1 MSDNNA
7 QSYRELNL
15 VQYWMVLRKRAWAI
29 GLFAAVLVATVIV
42 GTLLR
47 TPIYSATTTIE
58 INQKAPM
65 VLNVQ
70 EVSTDLMSVRTQEER
85 RAFYATQYKVLRS
98 RTVVLGVLD
107 RLRTEHGI
115 TDFDDV
121 EDPSDIKA
129 VKKFREVLD
138 IRPEGDTE
146 LVHITVESPDP
157 AKAALYA
164 DLVAEVYMASNLERA
179 RLDSESAKERL
190 REQREE
196 YQDRK
201 RKSDEEVLLFIY
213 ENGLEG
219 AEQQQSVVQESV
231 KNLTRD
237 FAMVR
242 QQRKG
247 VETDVAT
254 LTAKLKSKDWLGLA
268 AHLAQEDAVLQ
279 ESISRLQRLREE
291 RKAAEV
297 RYKPGMP
304 IIAELDG
311 KIQGQEEIVRE
322 QVAQYI
328 SGRRAELGLLREQE
342 QSTEKQL
349 EKAKGELNEVSKKLL
364 ELEGLRSMATK
375 DDDYFDRLGDRV
387 DEIDLANRIRANN
400 VTFVDRAWENPDPIR
415 PLLSTNVPIAVVVGL
430 IGGVALAFALEYF
443 DSTVKSRE
451 ELELDIGVPFLGA
464 VPQIDQAELDALPS
478 DFARN
483 LFAHSRPRAPVTE
496 CLRSVRTNIL
506 FRTPDKAV
514 RRLLVTS
521 AAPQE
526 GKSFISSN
534 LSAVIAMTGSKVLL
548 IDADLRRPTQ
558 HKVFEQPNI
567 NGLSDVLADRTT
579 LEEAVWET
587 PVPNL
592 HLLVAGP
599 HPDNPAELLGSE
611 KMKDFLDSIRGYD
624 VIVIDSPPV
633 SAVADPLILS
643 GLVDGVVMTVRS
655 NHTAKNLVLQ
665 SRQRLTEMNANILGA
680 IVNRLDVRRQGYGYY
695 YYYDY
700 NSVYYADPAEERDA
714 S

>member
-1 MSDNNA
+1 MI
-7 QSYRELNL
+7 
-15 VQYWMVLRKRAWAI
+15 LRKRAWAI
-29 GLFAAVLVATVIV
+29 ALFAAVLVATVIV

-47 TPIYSATTTIE
+47 TPIYSATATIE

-85 RAFYATQYKVLRS
+85 RAFYATQYKILRS
-98 RTVVLGVLD
+98 RTVILRVLE

-115 TDFDDV
+115 TDFDV
-121 EDPSDIKA
+121 EDDPSQIKA
-129 VKKFREVLD
+129 VREFKNHLTVN
-138 IRPEGDTE
+138 PEGDTE
-146 LVHITVESPDP
+146 LVHISVESPDP
-157 AKAALYA
+157 EKAALFA
-164 DLVAEVYMASNLERA
+164 NLVAEVYMELNLERA
-179 RLDSESAKERL
+179 RTDSDAAKERL

-201 RKSDEEVLLFIY
+201 RRSDEEVLIFIY

-237 FAMVR
+237 LASVR
-242 QQRKG
+242 QERRG

-254 LTAKLKSKDWLGLA
+254 LQAKLRSKDWLGLA

-297 RYKPGMP
+297 RYKAGMP
-304 IIAELDG
+304 IMAELDG
-311 KIQGQEEIVRE
+311 KIRAQEEIVRE

-328 SGRRAELGLLREQE
+328 DGRKAELGLLREQE

-349 EKAKGELNEVSKKLL
+349 SKAKEELNEVSKKLL
-364 ELEGLRSMATK
+364 ELDSLRSMASK

-400 VTFVDRAWENPDPIR
+400 VKFVDQAWENPDPVR

-430 IGGVALAFALEYF
+430 MGGVALAFALEYF

-451 ELELDIGVPFLGA
+451 ELESDIGVPFLGA
-464 VPQIDQAELDALPS
+464 VPQIDQQEMDELPS

-483 LFAHSRPRAPVTE
+483 LFVHSRPRAPVTE
-496 CLRSVRTNIL
+496 ALRSVRTNIL

-534 LSAVIAMTGSKVLL
+534 LSAVIGMTGSRVLL

-558 HKVFEQPNI
+558 HKVFERENV
-567 NGLSDVLADRTT
+567 NGLTDVLAERIT
-579 LEEAVWET
+579 LEEAVWNT
-587 PVPNL
+587 PVANL
-592 HLLVAGP
+592 DLLVAGP

-611 KMKDFLDSIRGYD
+611 DMVKLLDSIRGYD

-643 GLVDGVVMTVRS
+643 GMVDGVVMAVRS

-665 SRQRLTEMNANILGA
+665 SRQRLSEMEANILGA

>member
-1 MSDNNA
+1 MSDSNA

-70 EVSTDLMSVRTQEER
+70 EVSTDLMSMRTQEER

-98 RTVVLGVLD
+98 RTVILEVLE

-115 TDFDDV
+115 TDFDDE

-129 VKKFREVLD
+129 VKQFREILE

-164 DLVAEVYMASNLERA
+164 DLVAEVYMDSNLERA
-179 RLDSESAKERL
+179 RLDSEAAKERL

-201 RKSDEEVLLFIY
+201 RKSDEDVLLFIY

-219 AEQQQSVVQESV
+219 AEQQASVVQESV

-242 QQRKG
+242 QERKA

-254 LTAKLKSKDWLGLA
+254 LSAKLKSKDWLGLA
-268 AHLAQEDAVLQ
+268 AHLAQDDAVLQ
-279 ESISRLQRLREE
+279 ESISRLQRLKEE

-304 IIAELDG
+304 IMAELDG
-311 KIQGQEEIVRE
+311 KIAGQEEIVRE

-328 SGRRAELGLLREQE
+328 SGRKAELGLLREQE

-400 VTFVDRAWENPDPIR
+400 VTFVDHAWENPDPIR
-415 PLLSTNVPIAVVVGL
+415 PLLSTNVPIAVIVGL

-451 ELELDIGVPFLGA
+451 ELEGDIGVPFLGA
-464 VPQIDQAELDALPS
+464 VPQIDPAELEALPS

-558 HKVFEQPNI
+558 HKVFERPNVD
-567 NGLSDVLADRTT
+567 GLSDVLANRVSLQD
-579 LEEAVWET
+579 AVWES

-599 HPDNPAELLGSE
+599 HPDNPAELLGSD
-611 KMKDFLDSIRGYD
+611 KMTDFLDSIQGYD

-643 GLVDGVVMTVRS
+643 RMVDGVVMAVRS